1 MSRPDMPDL
10 LQDFAARAADAHA
23 DSVALAMD
31 DERIAYGELAQL
43 SDRLAAQLVADGCR
57 PGDRV
62 CLLTPKQPAA
72 IVAIHAIVKAGCI
85 YVPLDG
91 DSPVP
96 RLARIVGSAA
106 PTLLLAVPETAPLL
120 DALSDVALPPVVSLT
135 REAVAGE
142 RVRSVLTRADWD
154 REVAAPAVRVGPD
167 DGAYLLFTSGST
179 GMPKGVLITH
189 RNATTFVDWTVKQF
203 GLHAGDRI
211 SGHPPLHFDLSTLDI
226 WAAAASGAELV
237 LVPASLGL
245 NAAALAQLIRSR
257 ELTQWFSVP
266 SLLTYMATF
275 DVVEMGDF
283 PALRRLLW
291 CGEVLPTPILS
302 YWMRRLPHVRFTN
315 LYGPTETTVA
325 SSWYEVPAVP
335 ADESTPVPIGSACD
349 GEELLLLDE
358 QLRPTPDGE
367 IGDLYI
373 GGVGLSPGYWR
384 DEQKTRAAF
393 VPDPRDASGTA
404 RLYRT
409 GDLARVDA
417 DGRFHFLGRADSQI
431 KSRGYRIELGEV
443 ESALSA
449 VAGVR
454 ECAVVGVEG
463 ESFEGVTI
471 GAAYVGDE
479 ELRPAALRRELA
491 AVLPSYMLPAH
502 WLSLDV
508 LPKNQNGK
516 IDRPELRERLG
527 RTRTDRRGQR
537 T

>member
-1 MSRPDMPDL
+1 MPEL

-31 DERIAYGELAQL
+31 DERIAYGELVQL
-43 SDRLAAQLVADGCR
+43 SDRLAAQLVAAGCR
-57 PGDRV
+57 RGDRV
-62 CLLTPKQPAA
+62 CLLIPKQPLA
-72 IVAIHAIVKAGCI
+72 IVAMHAILKAGAI
-85 YVPLDG
+85 YVPLDSE
-91 DSPVP
+91 SPAP
-96 RLARIVGSAA
+96 RLARIVDSAA
-106 PTLLLAVPETAPLL
+106 PSLLLAAPETSPLL
-120 DALSDVALPPVVSLT
+120 DELAGTLTLPPIVST
-135 REAVAGE
+135 AAAPVAGE
-142 RVRSVLTRADWD
+142 RVRSIATRAEWD
-154 REVAAPAVRVGPD
+154 RQSAAPAVRVGAD

-179 GMPKGVLITH
+179 GVPKGVLITH
-189 RNATTFVDWTVKQF
+189 RNVAAFTNWTVAQF
-203 GLHAGDRI
+203 GVGPDERI
-211 SGHPPLHFDLSTLDI
+211 SGHPALHFDLSTLDV
-226 WAAAASGAELV
+226 WTALAAGAELV
-237 LVPASLGL
+237 MVPPALGL
-245 NAAALAQLIRSR
+245 NARGLAELIRTR
-257 ELTQWFSVP
+257 ELTQWCSVP
-266 SLLTYMATF
+266 SVLTYMAKF
-275 DVVEMGDF
+275 DAVGDGDF

-291 CGEVLPTPILS
+291 CREVLPTPILS
-302 YWMRRLPHVRFTN
+302 HWMRRLPHVRFTN
-315 LYGPTETTVA
+315 LYGPTEATVA
-325 SSWYEVPAVP
+325 SSWYDVPAVP
-335 ADESTPVPIGSACD
+335 EDESAPVPIGSACA
-349 GEELLLLDE
+349 GEELLVLDE
-358 QLRPTPDGE
+358 RRDAVAVEE

-393 VPDPRDASGTA
+393 VPDPRDASGRA

-449 VAGVR
+449 LAGVR

-471 GAAYVGDE
+471 GAAYVGDD

-502 WLSLDV
+502 WISLDV

-516 IDRPELRERLG
+516 IDRSELRERLG